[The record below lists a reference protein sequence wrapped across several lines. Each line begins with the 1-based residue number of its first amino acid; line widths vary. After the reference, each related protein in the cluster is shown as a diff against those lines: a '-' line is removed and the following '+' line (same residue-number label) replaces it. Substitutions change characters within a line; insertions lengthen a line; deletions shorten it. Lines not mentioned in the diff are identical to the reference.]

1 MYERIVGIRKS
12 FAYHALYAGAV
23 LQRWFDCWCPACMAA
38 DTPGD
43 RADASGA
50 EMDSNYQ
57 VPGCGC
63 AEPWYFHS
71 VRLLG
76 ARGIGAAKEA
86 AQKYGRENAPLLL
99 PGTHTTSYTI
109 KKRE

>member
-1 MYERIVGIRKS
+1 
-12 FAYHALYAGAV
+12 
-23 LQRWFDCWCPACMAA
+23 
-38 DTPGD
+38 
-43 RADASGA
+43 
-50 EMDSNYQ
+50 MDSNYQ
-57 VPGCGC
+57 VPDCGC
-63 AEPWYFHS
+63 AERWYFHS

-109 KKRE
+109 KKEGIVMIIRKILIKNMYC

>member
-1 MYERIVGIRKS
+1 
-12 FAYHALYAGAV
+12 
-23 LQRWFDCWCPACMAA
+23 MAA
-38 DTPGD
+38 GTPRD
-43 RADASGA
+43 RADGAEHGA

-57 VPGCGC
+57 VPDCGC

-109 KKRE
+109 KRGNSLDYKKRWT